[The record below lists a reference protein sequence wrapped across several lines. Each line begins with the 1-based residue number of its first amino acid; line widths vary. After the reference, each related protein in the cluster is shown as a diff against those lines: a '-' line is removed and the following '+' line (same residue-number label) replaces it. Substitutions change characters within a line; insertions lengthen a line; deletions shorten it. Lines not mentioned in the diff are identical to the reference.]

1 MTPLFK
7 KLNFKNHAQIVV
19 LNLPSTLEAEV
30 DEMTKFAEVKKDLDN
45 ITGLNFCIVFATQQN
60 QLDAF
65 ADQLQDLLKGDPIL
79 WVCYPKAT
87 SKNYKC
93 DFNRDNGWEYIAKTL
108 NMEPVRQIAIDDDW
122 SALRFRKVAFIKTIT
137 RRESFAL
144 TNDAKQRTKQ
154 KDL

>member
-19 LNLPSTLEAEV
+19 LNLPPTLEAEV

-45 ITGLNFCIVFATQQN
+45 ITGLNFCIAFATQQN

-93 DFNRDNGWEYIAKTL
+93 DFNRDNGWEYIANTL

-144 TNDAKQRTKQ
+144 TDDAKKKTNK
-154 KDL
+154 KGE

>member
-7 KLNFKNHAQIVV
+7 KLNFKNHTQIIV
-19 LNLPSTLEAEV
+19 LNVPSTLEAEA
-30 DEMTKFAEVKKDLDN
+30 DEMTKFTEVKKDLDN
-45 ITGLNFCIVFATQQN
+45 ITGLNFCIAFATQQAE
-60 QLDAF
+60 LDAL

-93 DFNRDNGWEYIAKTL
+93 DFNRDTGWSHLATTL
-108 NMEPVRQIAIDDDW
+108 NMEPVRQIAIDADW

-144 TNDAKQRTKQ
+144 TDDAKKKTNK
-154 KDL
+154 KGE